1 MKRPSKTLTW
11 ETAPDSLTVEEA
23 AALGRIPRNAAY
35 EAIRLGLLPAA
46 NFGKRRTR
54 VSKAALQK
62 VFGVTPEEMSSTAA
76 FNHLPGG
83 VK

>member
-1 MKRPSKTLTW
+1 VKDHSKDLDW
-11 ETAPDSLTVEEA
+11 ETAPDSLTVREA
-23 AALGRIPRNAAY
+23 ARLLRIPRNAAY
-35 EAIRLGLLPAA
+35 EAIRLGLLPAV

-54 VSKAALQK
+54 VSKAALRK
-62 VFGVTPEEMSSTAA
+62 VFGANPEETPSTAA